1 MNPLILMG
9 LIVAVPALL
18 IVLSGTKAA
27 LVFMALCVGS
37 VLSTLVGDTALDMV
51 QLFTRSYSQGT
62 LAGVKIGLLML
73 PAFLTILF
81 LSRTLAGSKKIT
93 NIFPALLTG
102 LMALFLTV
110 PFLPDNAMEGVYSTD
125 VWNQLAQYQPIIVS
139 VAVLLTLGQLWAG
152 GASLRHRN
160 KRKHG

>member
-1 MNPLILMG
+1 MG

-73 PAFLTILF
+73 PALLTILF

-110 PFLPDNAMEGVYSTD
+110 PFLPDTAMEGVYSTD